1 MFGTYN
7 YHRSKIPDYDIN
19 IDTCDDW
26 NKTNKFFETCNITVS
41 TNPLK
46 QTIVNGVIKD
56 PLRSQLLTLGKQ
68 VYVQY
73 WAPSPSDNMHSF
85 SGSGLPFPSEDIAYS
100 NSPNIGR
107 TVLGKDGSFSIKIIY
122 PNSYYKQL
130 GADYVKPHVKLLF
143 GDENGNIYGK
153 IVTILLGNGTPF
165 RALTCD
171 KNTTQMV
178 RRINDNV
185 PFQTQ
190 FKILEATSY
199 YPN

>member
-26 NKTNKFFETCNITVS
+26 NKTNKFFETCNVTVS

-85 SGSGLPFPSEDIAYS
+85 SGSGIPFPSEDIAYS
-100 NSPNIGR
+100 NSPNI
-107 TVLGKDGSFSIKIIY
+107 V
-122 PNSYYKQL
+122 
-130 GADYVKPHVKLLF
+130 
-143 GDENGNIYGK
+143 
-153 IVTILLGNGTPF
+153 
-165 RALTCD
+165 
-171 KNTTQMV
+171 
-178 RRINDNV
+178 
-185 PFQTQ
+185 
-190 FKILEATSY
+190 FKESLI
-199 YPN
+199 